1 MKRSIL
7 TLLLLMAGFL
17 PFKAD
22 GHDVVTTAITWNRE
36 ISRIVYERCASCH
49 REEGP
54 AFSLMTFA
62 AARPWAV
69 AMKEEVLSRRMPPW
83 GAVKGYRDFRND
95 QALTS
100 EQLEMI
106 TAWVEGGVPE
116 GDPADLKPAPKFDAS
131 RKLDPAKGGIVITG
145 DFKLPRSFTVDGLL
159 IQKAPE
165 NESFQLLADLP
176 DGSEEPLLWIYEYK
190 PVYKHPYLFRTPVDL
205 PKGSVIRGAPMGS
218 SIVLLPKGK
227 E

>member
-1 MKRSIL
+1 MKRFIL
-7 TLLLLMAGFL
+7 TLALLMAGFL

-49 REEGP
+49 HEDGP
-54 AFSLMTFA
+54 AFSLMTFE

-69 AMKEEVLSRRMPPW
+69 AIKEEVLSRRMPPW
-83 GAVKGYRDFRND
+83 GAIKGYRDFRND

-106 TAWVEGGVPE
+106 TAWVEGGVPP
-116 GDPADLKPAPKFDAS
+116 GDPADLKPAPKVDAS
-131 RKLDPAKGGIVITG
+131 PKVDAAKGGIVITG
-145 DFKLPRSFTVDGLL
+145 EFTLPRPFRVDGLV

-165 NESFQLLADLP
+165 NESFQIVADLP

-190 PVYKHPYLFRTPVDL
+190 PAYKLPYLFRTELSL
-205 PKGSVIRGAPMGS
+205 PKGAIIRGVPMGS

-227 E
+227 

>member
-1 MKRSIL
+1 MKRFLL
-7 TLLLLMAGFL
+7 TLSLLMAGFL
-17 PFKAD
+17 PYKAD

-49 REEGP
+49 HDGGQG
-54 AFSLMTFA
+54 FSLMTYA

-69 AMKEEVLSRRMPPW
+69 AIKEEVLSRRMPPW

-95 QALTS
+95 QALTP
-100 EQLEMI
+100 EQMEMI

-116 GDPADLKPAPKFDAS
+116 GDPADLKPAPKSDAS
-131 RKLDPAKGGIVITG
+131 SKVDAKGGIVITG
-145 DFKLPRSFTVDGLL
+145 DLKLPRPFTVDGLL

-165 NESFQLLADLP
+165 NESFQLLAELP

-190 PVYKHPYLFRTPVDL
+190 PAYKHSYLFRTPVEL
-205 PKGSVIRGAPMGS
+205 PKGAVIRGAPMGS
-218 SIVLLPKGK
+218 SIVLLPKSK